1 MGSPKHKRLIAFS
14 LETSASGAEKKA
26 LVQLSDPALGYPR
39 NRMESKALAHG
50 ESYRG
55 AESKNKHRVSQKRRE
70 THYASAAGAEAM
82 GWPAPV

>member
-1 MGSPKHKRLIAFS
+1 M
-14 LETSASGAEKKA
+14 SGAENSL
-26 LVQLSDPALGYPR
+26 LVQLPDSALGYPR
-39 NRMESKALAHG
+39 NRVESEALAHG
-50 ESYRG
+50 ETHRG

>member
-39 NRMESKALAHG
+39 NRMESEALAHG
-50 ESYRG
+50 ETYRG